1 MKPKSKGIFFTVS
14 EREKKTIQKNA
25 ATCGINTTEYLRQR
39 ALGYAPQA
47 VLPDAFYYFCERI
60 DALTDPPF
68 SPEVNKRAI
77 TLLAEIEDAFLKT
90 HKDLGDISGSPRSLL
105 RGEKEHP
112 RSDNPFADSSAND
125 MRGV

>member
-1 MKPKSKGIFFTVS
+1 MEEKMKPKSKGIFFTVT

-68 SPEVNKRAI
+68 SPEVNKRAMS
-77 TLLAEIEDAFLKT
+77 LLAEMETTFLKSQ
-90 HKDLGDISGSPRSLL
+90 KDIKKGGEPPWLPPDSGPSET
-105 RGEKEHP
+105 G
-112 RSDNPFADSSAND
+112 
-125 MRGV
+125 